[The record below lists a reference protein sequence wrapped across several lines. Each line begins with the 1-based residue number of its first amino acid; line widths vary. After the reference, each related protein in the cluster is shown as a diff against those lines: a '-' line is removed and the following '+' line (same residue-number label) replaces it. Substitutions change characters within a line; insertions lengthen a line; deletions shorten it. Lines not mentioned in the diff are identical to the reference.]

1 MLQGD
6 RETAERLLQSL
17 RYKCPDKSE
26 VCYGQKAVSDLKH
39 DRFFFESKR

>member
-17 RYKCPDKSE
+17 RYKYPDKSE
-26 VCYGQKAVSDLKH
+26 GWYWEKAVSDLER
-39 DRFFFESKR
+39 DRA